1 MSDFINDELNDINK
15 QQKSLDTS
23 KIRNLQT
30 SLRSGGGDSIM
41 FKDAKTHFQRSS
53 IATLIK
59 SVSNQVYLKSNQSV
73 LEERKSRGG
82 PNLSI
87 ADSDDMEIKVEVV
100 QPPDMTHV
108 LGKSN
113 RVIPLSQEVDSEIR

>member
-30 SLRSGGGDSIM
+30 SLRSGGDSIM

-59 SVSNQVYLKSNQSV
+59 SVSNQEYLKSNQSV

-100 QPPDMTHV
+100 QPPDMTHA